1 MSSSHRLTREQK
13 GKGAVS
19 SRDSGDIHHEAMMD
33 TGNMDLSQRLLVSEA
48 REQFRGDDDGQEAV
62 DASIVPISYYP
73 GNIFAEESPLEVWRI
88 RPSVVDGQNWSNV
101 ERTKSTVES
110 VEALLRDL
118 NAHGVSFI
126 VPKRDQRPWSPPKG
140 YQCIYESY
148 FRSDTKL
155 WFPIPRIVT
164 AYAFRRGV
172 ALSQLMNGFLRLM
185 VVLSVIAA
193 EAGTSMS
200 VRSFEELTSVSIS
213 DDGLV
218 STRMRPNYNVVT
230 GYPTKTSD
238 WQRSYFYVKS
248 NRSAF
253 EEPPKSGYRVL
264 WNAEMVGHPNLATYP
279 EDWKESARI
288 VALQKQD
295 HWEDFTRERIQRSI
309 DQIASQRW
317 ISNLLPLVNQST
329 SKRLSLFTQAEQKE
343 INRAKTMK
351 QLPDLSLIVAE
362 KIGAKRGASGS
373 RVGPSGLEAVEATP
387 IAAEQTRTGGSS
399 KKSKKKAEDPKESSE
414 PGQTGADGSSKK
426 GGKKRKAG
434 DLPAEDAPKKKKMKK
449 KELAM
454 PRSSSVCEEELQALV
469 PEAIPEVGTSED
481 DENETIA
488 LRRRRRE
495 SRVTEEVSRGT
506 LAGDLPSTE
515 VPRGISTLGGQRDR
529 SRNESPAHVTEGS
542 ETRVSGRPKETPAD
556 EFRFEFNR
564 ELPLACYPE
573 DCARLLRLV
582 KGGPDQLPSV
592 GDLIFKDE
600 YEHASCSSVKSHGDW
615 NVLVGKYDTA
625 LRRAREQI
633 RESEEAKKK
642 AEEALRVS
650 SREKAEAI
658 AREKSLRKAF
668 DETRTSDAAELQMC
682 KEAMN
687 NLEFVVDKQRK
698 EKADLEAKMAAELLR
713 HSEEMDRL
721 RKSRKYEV
729 THERVRVLIA
739 MIAKAEKRFHRISL
753 REDKRD
759 KYDDARCL
767 YSQAFGTR
775 KCLEQIKASGVE
787 IPQETIDFFIGQEKH
802 YEEEAERLEVKE
814 IPAEDLCLSPLVLE
828 SRFLIEEIWRQLDP
842 FGSNINLIDSEA
854 AIALR
859 TPLRP
864 EDPVEKPAQTAV
876 SSNQPTDQD
885 ADLAKQTSAGAV
897 VHKDGAVP
905 TIVLTDSPAKAS
917 KNASSSAS
925 SSEDP
930 EKGDDDPAGMPIA
943 DATAPAPAK
952 FGRIS
957 GPGEKDGDGGK
968 NLPAG
973 DE

>member
-1 MSSSHRLTREQK
+1 MSSHRLTREQK

-19 SRDSGDIHHEAMMD
+19 SRDSAENPDSIHHGAMMD
-33 TGNMDLSQRLLVSEA
+33 TENMDLAQRLLVSEA

-88 RPSVVDGQNWSNV
+88 RPSVVDGQDWSNV

-110 VEALLRDL
+110 VEAILRDL

-126 VPKRDQRPWSPPKG
+126 IPKRDQRPWSPPKG

-148 FRSDTKL
+148 FRNDTKL

-164 AYAFRRGV
+164 TYAFRRGV
-172 ALSQLMNGFLRLM
+172 ALSQLMNGSLRLM

-279 EDWKESARI
+279 EDWRESARI

-295 HWEDFTRERIQRSI
+295 HWEDFTRERIQRSV
-309 DQIASQRW
+309 DRIANQSW
-317 ISNLLPLVNQST
+317 ISEPHPHINRST
-329 SKRLSLFTQAEQKE
+329 SKRLSLFTRAEQKE

-351 QLPDLSLIVAE
+351 QLPDLSLIVAG
-362 KIGAKRGASGS
+362 KIGAKRGASEN
-373 RVGPSGLEAVEATP
+373 RVGPSGLEVVEATP
-387 IAAEQTRTGGSS
+387 IATEQARTGGSSQGKSS
-399 KKSKKKAEDPKESSE
+399 KKSKKSAGGPKDSSE
-414 PGQTGADGSSKK
+414 PEHPGADGSSKK

-434 DLPAEDAPKKKKMKK
+434 DPPSEDIPKKKRMKK
-449 KELAM
+449 KETAP

-495 SRVTEEVSRGT
+495 SRVTEEVSRGA
-506 LAGDLPSTE
+506 LAGDL
-515 VPRGISTLGGQRDR
+515 R
-529 SRNESPAHVTEGS
+529 STEGS

-556 EFRFEFNR
+556 GFRFEFNR

-642 AEEALRVS
+642 AEEALG
-650 SREKAEAI
+650 
-658 AREKSLRKAF
+658 KAF

-885 ADLAKQTSAGAV
+885 IDPAKQASAGAV
-897 VHKDGAVP
+897 VLKDGAVP

-930 EKGDDDPAGMPIA
+930 EKGDDALAGMPTA
-943 DATAPAPAK
+943 DATAPAPTK
-952 FGRIS
+952 FGRVS
-957 GPGEKDGDGGK
+957 GPGEGDGRG
-968 NLPAG
+968 NEDPPVV
-973 DE
+973 D

>member
-1 MSSSHRLTREQK
+1 M
-13 GKGAVS
+13 V
-19 SRDSGDIHHEAMMD
+19 
-33 TGNMDLSQRLLVSEA
+33 
-48 REQFRGDDDGQEAV
+48 
-62 DASIVPISYYP
+62 
-73 GNIFAEESPLEVWRI
+73 
-88 RPSVVDGQNWSNV
+88 
-101 ERTKSTVES
+101 
-110 VEALLRDL
+110 LLR
-118 NAHGVSFI
+118 
-126 VPKRDQRPWSPPKG
+126 
-140 YQCIYESY
+140 
-148 FRSDTKL
+148 
-155 WFPIPRIVT
+155 
-164 AYAFRRGV
+164 
-172 ALSQLMNGFLRLM
+172 
-185 VVLSVIAA
+185 
-193 EAGTSMS
+193 
-200 VRSFEELTSVSIS
+200 
-213 DDGLV
+213 
-218 STRMRPNYNVVT
+218 
-230 GYPTKTSD
+230 
-238 WQRSYFYVKS
+238 
-248 NRSAF
+248 
-253 EEPPKSGYRVL
+253 
-264 WNAEMVGHPNLATYP
+264 
-279 EDWKESARI
+279 
-288 VALQKQD
+288 
-295 HWEDFTRERIQRSI
+295 
-309 DQIASQRW
+309 
-317 ISNLLPLVNQST
+317 
-329 SKRLSLFTQAEQKE
+329 
-343 INRAKTMK
+343 
-351 QLPDLSLIVAE
+351 
-362 KIGAKRGASGS
+362 
-373 RVGPSGLEAVEATP
+373 
-387 IAAEQTRTGGSS
+387 
-399 KKSKKKAEDPKESSE
+399 
-414 PGQTGADGSSKK
+414 K

-434 DLPAEDAPKKKKMKK
+434 DPPSEDIPKKKRMKK
-449 KELAM
+449 KETAP

-495 SRVTEEVSRGT
+495 SRVTEEVSRGA
-506 LAGDLPSTE
+506 LAGDLRSTE
-515 VPRGISTLGGQRDR
+515 VPRGISTSGGQRDR
-529 SRNESPAHVTEGS
+529 LRNESPAHVTEGS

-556 EFRFEFNR
+556 GFRFEFNR

-885 ADLAKQTSAGAV
+885 IDPAKQASAGAV
-897 VHKDGAVP
+897 VLKDGAVP

-930 EKGDDDPAGMPIA
+930 EKGDDALAGMPTA
-943 DATAPAPAK
+943 DATAPAPTK
-952 FGRIS
+952 FGRVS
-957 GPGEKDGDGGK
+957 GPGEGDGRG
-968 NLPAG
+968 NEDPPVV
-973 DE
+973 D

>member
-1 MSSSHRLTREQK
+1 RSVFWSRKQENSS
-13 GKGAVS
+13 G
-19 SRDSGDIHHEAMMD
+19 
-33 TGNMDLSQRLLVSEA
+33 
-48 REQFRGDDDGQEAV
+48 GDDDGQEAV
-62 DASIVPISYYP
+62 DTSIVPISYYP

-88 RPSVVDGQNWSNV
+88 RPSVVDGQDWSNV

-110 VEALLRDL
+110 VEAILRDL

-126 VPKRDQRPWSPPKG
+126 IPKRDQRPWSPPKG

-148 FRSDTKL
+148 FRNDTKL
-155 WFPIPRIVT
+155 WFPIPELSRLT
-164 AYAFRRGV
+164 RPQRGRFKPV
-172 ALSQLMNGFLRLM
+172 DERFSRLM

-295 HWEDFTRERIQRSI
+295 HWEDFTRERIQRSVER
-309 DQIASQRW
+309 IASQHW
-317 ISNLLPLVNQST
+317 ISDSLPHINRST
-329 SKRLSLFTQAEQKE
+329 LKRLSLFTRAEQKE
-343 INRAKTMK
+343 INRARTMK
-351 QLPDLSLIVAE
+351 QLPDLSLITAG
-362 KIGAKRGASGS
+362 KIGAKKGKNSKK
-373 RVGPSGLEAVEATP
+373 
-387 IAAEQTRTGGSS
+387 
-399 KKSKKKAEDPKESSE
+399 KKSKETRKESNE
-414 PGQTGADGSSKK
+414 MDQTDLDNPSKK
-426 GGKKRKAG
+426 GGKKRKAVEP
-434 DLPAEDAPKKKKMKK
+434 PAEDVPRKKKKKK
-449 KELAM
+449 QDFSV
-454 PRSSSVCEEELQALV
+454 PRPSSVCEEELQVLV
-469 PEAIPEVGTSED
+469 PDATPEVGTSDD

-495 SRVTEEVSRGT
+495 GPQQNRG
-506 LAGDLPSTE
+506 ASVG
-515 VPRGISTLGGQRDR
+515 
-529 SRNESPAHVTEGS
+529 GS
-542 ETRVSGRPKETPAD
+542 ETRVSGRPKETPED
-556 EFRFEFNR
+556 GFKFEFNR

-650 SREKAEAI
+650 SREKTEAI
-658 AREKSLRKAF
+658 ARERSLRKAF

-687 NLEFVVDKQRK
+687 NLEVVVDKQRK
-698 EKADLEAKMAAELLR
+698 EKVDLERRMAAESLR
-713 HSEEMDRL
+713 HSEEMTRL
-721 RKSRKYEV
+721 RKSRRYEV
-729 THERVRVLIA
+729 THERIRVLIA
-739 MIAKAEKRFHRISL
+739 MIAKAEKRFHKISL
-753 REDKRD
+753 REDQRD

-775 KCLEQIKASGVE
+775 KCLEQIKAS
-787 IPQETIDFFIGQEKH
+787 
-802 YEEEAERLEVKE
+802 
-814 IPAEDLCLSPLVLE
+814 AEDLRLSPLVLE

-842 FGSNINLIDSEA
+842 FGSNIGLIDSEA

-859 TPLRP
+859 TPLADR
-864 EDPVEKPAQTAV
+864 DPRSVDPTEKPAQTAV
-876 SSNQPTDQD
+876 SSNQHTDQGVD
-885 ADLAKQTSAGAV
+885 PAERTSVGAV
-897 VHKDGAVP
+897 IQKDGAVP
-905 TIVLTDSPAKAS
+905 TIVLTDSSAKAS

-930 EKGDDDPAGMPIA
+930 GKEDELPTETPAANVTDSIP
-943 DATAPAPAK
+943 TK
-952 FGRIS
+952 FGRVS
-957 GPGEKDGDGGK
+957 GPGEGDGS
-968 NLPAG
+968 G
-973 DE
+973 DKDPPVVD

>member
-1 MSSSHRLTREQK
+1 
-13 GKGAVS
+13 
-19 SRDSGDIHHEAMMD
+19 MD
-33 TGNMDLSQRLLVSEA
+33 TENMDLAQRLLISEA

-62 DASIVPISYYP
+62 DISTVPISYYP
-73 GNIFAEESPLEVWRI
+73 GNIFAEESPLEAWRI
-88 RPSVVDGQNWSNV
+88 RPSVVDGQDWSNV

-110 VEALLRDL
+110 VEAILRDL

-126 VPKRDQRPWSPPKG
+126 IPKRDQRPWSPPKG

-148 FRSDTKL
+148 FWNDTKL

-172 ALSQLMNGFLRLM
+172 ALSQLMNGSLRLM
-185 VVLSVIAA
+185 VVLSVIGG

-279 EDWKESARI
+279 EDWRESARI

-295 HWEDFTRERIQRSI
+295 HWEGFYSGENSKIQS
-309 DQIASQRW
+309 W
-317 ISNLLPLVNQST
+317 ISDPHPHINQST
-329 SKRLSLFTQAEQKE
+329 SKRLSLFTRAEQKE

-351 QLPDLSLIVAE
+351 QLPDLSLIVAG
-362 KIGAKRGASGS
+362 KIGAKRGASES
-373 RVGPSGLEAVEATP
+373 RVGPLGLEVVEATP
-387 IAAEQTRTGGSS
+387 IAIEQARTGGSSQGKSS
-399 KKSKKKAEDPKESSE
+399 KKSKKSAGGPKDSSE
-414 PGQTGADGSSKK
+414 PEHPGADGSSKK

-434 DLPAEDAPKKKKMKK
+434 DPPTEDVPKKKRMKK
-449 KELAM
+449 KELAF

-469 PEAIPEVGTSED
+469 PETIPEVGTSED

-495 SRVTEEVSRGT
+495 GRVTEEVSRGALT
-506 LAGDLPSTE
+506 
-515 VPRGISTLGGQRDR
+515 
-529 SRNESPAHVTEGS
+529 GS

-556 EFRFEFNR
+556 GFRFEFNP

-615 NVLVGKYDTA
+615 NVLVEKYDSS

-633 RESEEAKKK
+633 REGEEAKKRT
-642 AEEALRVS
+642 EEALRVS
-650 SREKAEAI
+650 TREKADAI
-658 AREKSLRKAF
+658 ARERALRKAF

-682 KEAMN
+682 KESMN
-687 NLEFVVDKQRK
+687 NLELVVDKQRK

-729 THERVRVLIA
+729 THERIRVLIA
-739 MIAKAEKRFHRISL
+739 MIAKAEKRFHKISP
-753 REDKRD
+753 
-759 KYDDARCL
+759 ARTK
-767 YSQAFGTR
+767 GTNTTMLGVSIV
-775 KCLEQIKASGVE
+775 KPSGRGN
-787 IPQETIDFFIGQEKH
+787 ETIDFFIGQEKH

-842 FGSNINLIDSEA
+842 FGSNIDLIDSEA
-854 AIALR
+854 AVALR
-859 TPLRP
+859 TPLRS
-864 EDPVEKPAQTAV
+864 EDPMEKPAQTAV
-876 SSNQPTDQD
+876 SSNQRIDQD
-885 ADLAKQTSAGAV
+885 IDPAKQASAGAV
-897 VHKDGAVP
+897 VLKDGAVP

-930 EKGDDDPAGMPIA
+930 EKGDDVPTEMPPA
-943 DATAPAPAK
+943 DATAPAPTK
-952 FGRIS
+952 FGRVS
-957 GPGEKDGDGGK
+957 GPREGDDSGNKDPPVVD
-968 NLPAG
+968 
-973 DE
+973 

>member
-1 MSSSHRLTREQK
+1 
-13 GKGAVS
+13 
-19 SRDSGDIHHEAMMD
+19 
-33 TGNMDLSQRLLVSEA
+33 MDLSQRLLVSEA

-88 RPSVVDGQNWSNV
+88 RPSVVDGQDWSNV

-110 VEALLRDL
+110 VEAILRDL

-126 VPKRDQRPWSPPKG
+126 VRKRDQRPWSPPKG

-172 ALSQLMNGFLRLM
+172 ALSQLMNGSLRLM

-253 EEPPKSGYRVL
+253 EEPPKSGYRFL

-329 SKRLSLFTQAEQKE
+329 SKRLSLFTRAEQKE

-399 KKSKKKAEDPKESSE
+399 KKSKKKAEGPKESSE

-469 PEAIPEVGTSED
+469 PEAIPGVETSED

-488 LRRRRRE
+488 FRRRKRE
-495 SRVTEEVSRGT
+495 GRVIEEVSRGALT
-506 LAGDLPSTE
+506 GDLRSAEGPQE
-515 VPRGISTLGGQRDR
+515 VQTSGGQQDR
-529 SRNESPAHVTEGS
+529 SRNESLAHITEGS

-556 EFRFEFNR
+556 GFRFEFTR
-564 ELPLACYPE
+564 ELPLSCYPE

-592 GDLIFKDE
+592 RDLIFKDE
-600 YEHASCSSVKSHGDW
+600 YEHAACSSVKSHGDW
-615 NVLVGKYDTA
+615 NVLIEKYDSS
-625 LRRAREQI
+625 LRRAKEQI
-633 RESEEAKKK
+633 RESEEARKRT
-642 AEEALRVS
+642 EEALRVS
-650 SREKAEAI
+650 TREKADAI
-658 AREKSLRKAF
+658 AREKALRKAF
-668 DETRTSDAAELQMC
+668 DETRTSDAVELQMC

-687 NLEFVVDKQRK
+687 NLELVVDKQQK

-729 THERVRVLIA
+729 THERIRVLIA

-759 KYDDARCL
+759 NYDDARCL

-828 SRFLIEEIWRQLDP
+828 SRFLIEEIWSQLDP
-842 FGSNINLIDSEA
+842 FGSNIDLIDSEA
-854 AIALR
+854 AVALR
-859 TPLRP
+859 TPLRSEGP
-864 EDPVEKPAQTAV
+864 MERPAQTAV

-897 VHKDGAVP
+897 VLKDGAVP

-930 EKGDDDPAGMPIA
+930 EKGDDVPAGMPIA